1 MNSDPINYKKEIQ
14 SILKKYNIKEGW
26 PQESLKE
33 TSKISGTQI
42 KFNNRKDFTKKA
54 FITIDGK
61 DAKDFDDALFCEE
74 KENFYNLYVAIADVS
89 EYINIESA
97 LDEEAL
103 RRGTSIYFPN
113 YVIPMFPKE
122 ISNGVCSLKEKE
134 NRYTITCKL
143 KIGSDGSLIKY
154 SFLKSIIS
162 SHLRC
167 TYSMVQ
173 NFLENTDKYE
183 ELSDEIKKNILS
195 LNKIAKILIKK
206 RKKRDAIEFI
216 TNESYF
222 TFDEDNQIKEVKL
235 RERLFS
241 HKIVEECMIIAN
253 VAASKFIKKN
263 NFPCLYRVHEKPP
276 REKVEETA
284 NLLKDLGYR
293 LSKDGDLKQKDFNKI
308 TLQAKKNQEL
318 NFITPLL
325 LRTMSHAEY
334 SPNNL
339 GHYGL
344 ALKEYCHFTSP
355 IRRYPD
361 LVIHRI
367 IKKIIDKK
375 KTSFAKK
382 TLKIIGEKN
391 SESEKIAE
399 NSEREIINFLICH
412 IAKNLEGKIFDA
424 IVVSVVNF
432 GLFINTIE
440 NGISGLIHIST
451 LGNEYF
457 IHDER
462 NNLLIGEK
470 TGTKFKIGTALKVKL
485 IKSLPNEKKID
496 FTIVK

>member
-1 MNSDPINYKKEIQ
+1 MNSDQINYKKEIQ

-74 KENFYNLYVAIADVS
+74 KENYYNLYVAIADVS

-195 LNKIAKILIKK
+195 KCDDKSVT
-206 RKKRDAIEFI
+206 AI
-216 TNESYF
+216 
-222 TFDEDNQIKEVKL
+222 
-235 RERLFS
+235 
-241 HKIVEECMIIAN
+241 
-253 VAASKFIKKN
+253 
-263 NFPCLYRVHEKPP
+263 
-276 REKVEETA
+276 
-284 NLLKDLGYR
+284 
-293 LSKDGDLKQKDFNKI
+293 DFND
-308 TLQAKKNQEL
+308 QDCVKKDDSETFIQLDNDLLNSRNLVTDRQFILNQL
-318 NFITPLL
+318 HLIIL
-325 LRTMSHAEY
+325 Y
-334 SPNNL
+334 SN
-339 GHYGL
+339 Y
-344 ALKEYCHFTSP
+344 
-355 IRRYPD
+355 
-361 LVIHRI
+361 
-367 IKKIIDKK
+367 
-375 KTSFAKK
+375 
-382 TLKIIGEKN
+382 
-391 SESEKIAE
+391 
-399 NSEREIINFLICH
+399 
-412 IAKNLEGKIFDA
+412 
-424 IVVSVVNF
+424 
-432 GLFINTIE
+432 
-440 NGISGLIHIST
+440 
-451 LGNEYF
+451 
-457 IHDER
+457 
-462 NNLLIGEK
+462 
-470 TGTKFKIGTALKVKL
+470 
-485 IKSLPNEKKID
+485 
-496 FTIVK
+496 

>member
-1 MNSDPINYKKEIQ
+1 MNSDQINYKKEIQ

-74 KENFYNLYVAIADVS
+74 KENYYNLYVAIADVS

-195 LNKIAKILIKK
+195 LNKIAKI
-206 RKKRDAIEFI
+206 
-216 TNESYF
+216 
-222 TFDEDNQIKEVKL
+222 
-235 RERLFS
+235 
-241 HKIVEECMIIAN
+241 
-253 VAASKFIKKN
+253 FIKK
-263 NFPCLYRVHEKPP
+263 
-276 REKVEETA
+276 
-284 NLLKDLGYR
+284 
-293 LSKDGDLKQKDFNKI
+293 
-308 TLQAKKNQEL
+308 
-318 NFITPLL
+318 
-325 LRTMSHAEY
+325 
-334 SPNNL
+334 
-339 GHYGL
+339 
-344 ALKEYCHFTSP
+344 
-355 IRRYPD
+355 
-361 LVIHRI
+361 
-367 IKKIIDKK
+367 
-375 KTSFAKK
+375 
-382 TLKIIGEKN
+382 
-391 SESEKIAE
+391 
-399 NSEREIINFLICH
+399 ER
-412 IAKNLEGKIFDA
+412 K
-424 IVVSVVNF
+424 
-432 GLFINTIE
+432 
-440 NGISGLIHIST
+440 
-451 LGNEYF
+451 
-457 IHDER
+457 
-462 NNLLIGEK
+462 
-470 TGTKFKIGTALKVKL
+470 GTQ
-485 IKSLPNEKKID
+485 
-496 FTIVK
+496 